1 MSHLEDPNLYKKNPL
16 YERHE
21 PSNYVPFYVTLA
33 LCIVFAI
40 FLCVLNIFFCCISKH
55 KKYWK
60 DTNTGN
66 RWILP
71 IWVKTPAGQPPV
83 DITELEEKYW
93 PQVLQYEAQKKE
105 QIESVYESRVSL
117 PTSAATSDYYIEYQ
131 KRESDI

>member
-1 MSHLEDPNLYKKNPL
+1 MSHLDDPDEYKRNPL
-16 YERHE
+16 FSHHE
-21 PSNYVPFYVTLA
+21 PSNYVPFYVALA
-33 LCIVFAI
+33 LCTAFAI

-55 KKYWK
+55 KDYWK

-83 DITELEEKYW
+83 DITELEQKYW

-117 PTSAATSDYYIEYQ
+117 PTSAAGDYYMEYQ